1 MAAVSRITATPV
13 TEMGPLFW
21 LWPASRPHAA
31 SKKGSHQHGP
41 RPKPRSATGPSRL
54 ESPAKRPR
62 IGVWTMFNM
71 DKGPLPPSSISR
83 NPVSYSAARTF
94 HFLKTS
100 TPHFSSSACFPH
112 QPPSS
117 QSGDLVGRGWG
128 LAFRHQQS
136 GPEVNRPS
144 AAENPLLGPQ
154 STSHLRLSPV
164 PTVAAGDGMQVAE
177 RLDLSFLSFLLFLA
191 VLDVYDRFT
200 V

>member
-41 RPKPRSATGPSRL
+41 WSNRRPKPRSATGPSRL

-62 IGVWTMFNM
+62 IGVWTRFNM

-94 HFLKTS
+94 HFFKNLHPTPFLVSLFS
-100 TPHFSSSACFPH
+100 TPAPFISIWG
-112 QPPSS
+112 
-117 QSGDLVGRGWG
+117 SGWQR
-128 LAFRHQQS
+128 
-136 GPEVNRPS
+136 
-144 AAENPLLGPQ
+144 LGPGLPTPTEWARGQ
-154 STSHLRLSPV
+154 PSLGGRESTVRA
-164 PTVAAGDGMQVAE
+164 TVHITPETFA
-177 RLDLSFLSFLLFLA
+177 RS
-191 VLDVYDRFT
+191 DRCCR
-200 V
+200 

>member
-1 MAAVSRITATPV
+1 M
-13 TEMGPLFW
+13 L
-21 LWPASRPHAA
+21 
-31 SKKGSHQHGP
+31 
-41 RPKPRSATGPSRL
+41 RPKKAATSTGLGQTVTPNQGQPRDRRDWNLPPRGHESEFGPGSTWTKDRSPHHP
-54 ESPAKRPR
+54 SPATRFLTQR
-62 IGVWTMFNM
+62 RGHFT
-71 DKGPLPPSSISR
+71 
-83 NPVSYSAARTF
+83 
-94 HFLKTS
+94 FLKTS
-100 TPHFSSSACFPH
+100 TPHLSSSACFPH